1 MGLIQEFKE
10 FALKGNVVDMAVGV
24 VIGSAFGKIVGS
36 FVSNIIMPPLNL
48 LTAKYGV
55 NFTDMAYKVQT
66 KAPVM
71 EDGAIKLGEDGAPVL
86 TDQMYPVL
94 QYGPFI
100 QTVVDFLIIAAAIFL
115 AVKAMNTLRDQMG
128 GAEEDEAPTTKTCEY
143 CKMEIHIDAVR
154 CGHCTSAIEL
164 AS

>member
-66 KAPVM
+66 KAPVI
-71 EDGAIKLGEDGAPVL
+71 EDGAIKLGEDGAPIL
-86 TDQMYPVL
+86 TDQAYPVL

-100 QTVVDFLIIAAAIFL
+100 QTIVDFLIVAVAIFL
-115 AVKAMNTLRDQMG
+115 AVKMMNTLRNQV
-128 GAEEDEAPTTKTCEY
+128 APEKEAAPTTKTCEY
-143 CKMEIHIDAVR
+143 CMMEIPVKAVR
-154 CGHCTSAIEL
+154 CGHCTSAVEV
-164 AS
+164 AA